1 MTDYYVNFA
10 PAEAVKYDGTNARQ
24 IAMWMFPVPPNPH
37 APEVNVRNMVE
48 PHIRLGQWLIRQGDR
63 VWVQDEEPARVERW
77 EWGASALED
86 LEVTQFDSEADARD
100 PGKKWLMGMTHTA
113 YRCPVLSNGWSG
125 PWEVVDGE

>member
-63 VWVQDEEPARVERW
+63 VWVQDKEPAKVERW
-77 EWGASALED
+77 LVGNCDFDGSMSWHGHNCECYGPLD
-86 LEVTQFDSEADARD
+86 RPREVCA
-100 PGKKWLMGMTHTA
+100 
-113 YRCPVLSNGWSG
+113 VLNNGWSG
-125 PWEVVDGE
+125 PWQVVDGE